1 MSDLSTRDIKF
12 LPGVGPKKA
21 ELFNKEL
28 KIFSFEDLLYY
39 FPYKYIDRSRTY
51 KIKEIDGNM
60 PYIQLRGEILN
71 FETQGEGKG
80 RRLIARFSDGTG
92 IIELVWFKGI
102 KFIIEKYKP
111 GIEYTLFGKPT
122 RFGSKFNIAH
132 PEIDPIDDII
142 DKAPGLQA
150 YYSTTEK
157 MKSHFLNSKAIQKIM
172 YNLWKS
178 INGPLPETLPAQVIA
193 RSQVIYL
200 TEAIQNIH
208 FPQSPDLLRKAQFRL
223 KFEELFYVQLNIL
236 RYAKDRQR
244 RYRGYIFEKVGEVFN
259 TFYTKNLP
267 FQLTGAQKRV
277 LKEIRNDVG
286 SGRQMNRLLQ
296 GDVGSGKTLVAL
308 MSMLL
313 ALDNGYQACMMAP
326 TEILANQHY
335 ETIKELLF
343 GMDIRVELLTGSIK
357 GKRREAILTGLLT
370 GDVNILIG
378 THAVIEDTVNFSSL
392 GFVVIDEQHRF
403 GVAQRARLWS
413 KNVQPPHV
421 LVMTATPIP
430 RTLAMTLYGDLDVSI
445 IDELPP
451 GRKPITTIHQFDN
464 RRESMYR
471 SVRKQIE
478 EGRQVY
484 IVYPLIKESEKID
497 LKNLEEGYQH
507 ILEEFPKCTVCKV
520 HGKMKPAEKDEQ
532 MQLFVSGKAQIMVAT
547 TVIEVGVN
555 VPNASVMIIENAER
569 FGLSQLHQLRGRV
582 GRGAE
587 QSYCILVTNYKLTE
601 DTRKRLE
608 IMVRTNDGFE
618 IAEADLKLRG
628 PGDLEGTQQSGIA
641 FDLKIADIVRDGQL
655 LQYVRA
661 IAESI
666 VEQDPAAQNP
676 ENEILWRQLKALR
689 KTNVNW
695 AAIS

>member
-1 MSDLSTRDIKF
+1 MLDLDKRSIMY

-21 ELFNKEL
+21 EILQKEAGISSYEDMLF
-28 KIFSFEDLLYY
+28 Y
-39 FPYKYIDRSRTY
+39 FPYKYIDRSRFY
-51 KIKEIDGNM
+51 KVAEVTGDM
-60 PYIQLRGEILN
+60 PYIQMKGRIL
-71 FETQGEGKG
+71 FFDTVGEGRT
-80 RRLIARFSDGTG
+80 RRLIGKFTDGTG
-92 IIELVWFKGI
+92 TIDLVWFKGI
-102 KFIIEKYKP
+102 NYVLDKIKTGVDYIV
-111 GIEYTLFGKPT
+111 FGKPT
-122 RFGSKFNIAH
+122 EFGHIYNIPH
-132 PEIDPIDDII
+132 PDIDPLDQA
-142 DKAPGLQA
+142 DKVANGLTPF
-150 YYSTTEK
+150 YNTSEK
-157 MKSHFLNSKAIQKIM
+157 MKKSFLNSRAIQ
-172 YNLWKS
+172 NLQYTLLSGLNWT
-178 INGPLPETLPAQVIA
+178 LPETLPPDVLNRI
-193 RSQVIYL
+193 RMMSFP
-200 TEAIQNIH
+200 EAIRNVH
-208 FPQSPDLLRKAQFRL
+208 FPESVDKLRKAQLRL
-223 KFEELFYVQLNIL
+223 KFDELFFIQLNIL
-236 RYAKDRQR
+236 RTSNLRKLKL
-244 RYRGYIFEKVGEVFN
+244 RGIVFPSVGDYFN
-259 TFYTKNLP
+259 TFYKEYLP
-267 FQLTGAQKRV
+267 FELTNAQKRV
-277 LKEIRNDVG
+277 VREIRADMG

-357 GKRREAILTGLLT
+357 GKRREAILAGLLT
-370 GDVNILIG
+370 GDVQILIG

-430 RTLAMTLYGDLDVSI
+430 RTLAMTLYGDLDVSV

-666 VEQDPAAQNP
+666 VEQDPAAQSP